1 MCSSDLEVIV
11 ERITVHASLT
21 HHVGNG
27 DLAIVAVGEQ
37 FPESVLEAFFGG
49 QHLGI
54 MAWTWHLFLLMH
66 QRDMVTLS
74 NNLLGS
80 ITIICGHVYELI
92 GDFSC
97 VLR

>member
-1 MCSSDLEVIV
+1 MQ
-11 ERITVHASLT
+11 ERRT
-21 HHVGNG
+21 
-27 DLAIVAVGEQ
+27 
-37 FPESVLEAFFGG
+37 FF
-49 QHLGI
+49 
-54 MAWTWHLFLLMH
+54 FLLMH